1 MKPTSIQTL
10 HRSIG
15 QILHRSIGQTLYRS
29 IITILA
35 ILGSLVLAQNSGP
48 HSMRSELANLK
59 ALVSMTAA
67 KPLSIGGF
75 KQSYSYWLTL
85 RDHKEGKG
93 NTSFSLILS
102 SRTGQA
108 SNLIS
113 LAYTGPPSDA
123 AVNNL
128 MTLLQYLNA
137 ICLGNRSAAT
147 INAMWQ
153 TLSKTFEA
161 SSPQKP
167 ASASQVYGSL
177 HFSAS
182 NVVYTP
188 QQVRFVLT
196 ISNQA
201 QIGQNGWTSYCTAN
215 N

>member
-1 MKPTSIQTL
+1 MKPISIQNL
-10 HRSIG
+10 HRSIAQNLHRSSG
-15 QILHRSIGQTLYRS
+15 QTVHRSIGTM
-29 IITILA
+29 LA
-35 ILGSLVLAQNSGP
+35 LLCSLALAQNPGP
-48 HSMRSELANLK
+48 HSMRTELTNLK

-67 KPLSIGGF
+67 KPLSINGF
-75 KQSYSYWLTL
+75 KESYSYWLTL
-85 RDHKEGKG
+85 RDKEGKG

-102 SRTGQA
+102 SRTGA
-108 SNLIS
+108 VSNLIS

-137 ICLGNRSAAT
+137 ICLGNRNLAT

-153 TLSKTFEA
+153 TLGKTFDN
-161 SSPQKP
+161 SSPSKP

-188 QQVRFVLT
+188 QQMRFVLT
-196 ISNQA
+196 LSNQA
-201 QIGQNGWTSYCTAN
+201 QIGHNGWASYCTAN

>member
-1 MKPTSIQTL
+1 MKHTSIPTL
-10 HRSIG
+10 HHSIC
-15 QILHRSIGQTLYRS
+15 TV
-29 IITILA
+29 LA
-35 ILGSLVLAQNSGP
+35 ILCGLALAQNPGP

-75 KQSYSYWLTL
+75 KESYSYWLTL
-85 RDHKEGKG
+85 RDYKQGKG
-93 NTSFSLILS
+93 NSSFSLILS
-102 SRTGQA
+102 SRTGGA

-113 LAYTGPPSDA
+113 LAYTGPPSDV

-137 ICLGNRSAAT
+137 ICLGDRNVAT

-153 TLSKTFEA
+153 TLGKTFEA

-167 ASASQVYGSL
+167 ASASQVYGNL
-177 HFSAS
+177 HFSVS

-196 ISNQA
+196 LSNQA
-201 QIGQNGWTSYCTAN
+201 QVGQNGWASYCTAN